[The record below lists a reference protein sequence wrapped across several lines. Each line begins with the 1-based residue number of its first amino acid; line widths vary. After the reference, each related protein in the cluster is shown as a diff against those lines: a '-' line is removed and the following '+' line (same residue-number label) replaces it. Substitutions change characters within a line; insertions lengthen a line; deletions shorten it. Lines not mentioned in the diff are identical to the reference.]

1 MPEFGGSYLLTLD
14 VPGADNTTSASVVV
28 TAARTGTTESL
39 SELSSGDKTQW
50 SAVFGPIVETGWFI
64 ARWTVTGQGANV
76 KSNRFYVAPTP
87 DGFGVWPP
95 SLVDLRIDM
104 GDRDDQDDSRD
115 DRMSMVLDAAIEH
128 VRRIKG
134 WKYDLA
140 AVEESGVV
148 KPPPTAD
155 LILGTLRFAGRWHQR
170 RSTPDNLATLGD
182 AGGLVVPGYDSDI
195 ERMLQVGRFTPASEA
210 FA

>member
-1 MPEFGGSYLLTLD
+1 MPEVGGSYLLTLD
-14 VPGADNTTSASVVV
+14 VPGADITTAAEVVV
-28 TAARTGTTESL
+28 THATTGGTSNPTVE
-39 SELSSGDKTQW
+39 GDVIGQFE
-50 SAVFGPIVETGWFI
+50 AVFGPIVDIGWYV
-64 ARWTVTGQGANV
+64 ARWTVTGAGANV
-76 KSNRFYVAPTP
+76 KSNRFYVAPTA

-95 SLVDLRIDM
+95 SLMDLRVDM

-115 DRMSMVLDAAIEH
+115 DRMSMVLDAAVEH

-148 KPPPTAD
+148 RLPPTAD

-195 ERMLQVGRFTPASEA
+195 ERLLQVGRFTPVSEA